1 MAKSKLIVSAMSRYD
16 EEYQSH
22 FTGLRGYKLYAHGTF
37 YAKNIVYNPIKTEIL
52 VGPPNFGAG
61 GNKWLNEIRRLGKER
76 NLEFKKIREIYPKR
90 YELADLAQHPAIVIF
105 PYAVMSY
112 AIIDY
117 YLSNLPIFVPSID
130 LIIKYKSL
138 VDRSIYFNA
147 YCGEKEK
154 IRVDANKTSRHLK
167 YDPNSDRSADYR
179 HWIQFADYYRWP
191 FVTVF
196 NSWSDLI
203 EKLLSADLRQ
213 ISGSMKE
220 FNKIRQA
227 YVLDNWCRIIRNISP
242 AEDQSIPDSFQS
254 ALSYFDMKNVQVY

>member
-16 EEYQSH
+16 EEYQAH
-22 FTGLRGYKLYAHGTF
+22 FTGLRGYKLYSHGTF
-37 YAKNIVYNPIKTEIL
+37 YAKNIVYNPIKAEIL

-61 GNKWLNEIRRLGKER
+61 GNKWLNKIRRLGKER
-76 NLEFKKIREIYPKR
+76 NVEFKKIREVYPKR

-130 LIIKYKSL
+130 LIAKCKSL
-138 VDRSIYFNA
+138 VDRSIYFHA
-147 YCGEKEK
+147 YCGEKK
-154 IRVDANKTSRHLK
+154 IRMEANKTSRHLK

-179 HWIQFADYYRWP
+179 YWIQFADYYRWP

-196 NSWSDLI
+196 DSWTDLI

-213 ISGSMKE
+213 ISDSMKE

-227 YVLDNWCRIIRNISP
+227 YVLDNWCRIIRDIPP
-242 AEDQSIPDSFQS
+242 AEDQPISDSFQS
-254 ALSYFDMKNVQVY
+254 ALSYFDMNNVQTY